1 MFTNQARLAVLG
13 LFGLLVAFF
22 AYQHNYQLVCVVLL
36 LMLLIVWDYFK
47 SGTVILAAK
56 LYHVKDYEKAES
68 LLHQVYNPL
77 WLSRNRRGFYEFMLG
92 GICLKRND
100 YDEAE
105 KHYEIAAQFPL
116 RNNNDHVAALAHVA
130 NINIRKANYEKA
142 EAYLKLATRD
152 EEKIGSKMKEVI
164 QKLQKELQTRK
175 ANA

>member
-13 LFGLLVAFF
+13 LFALLLVFF
-22 AYQHNYQLVCVVLL
+22 IYERSYELLCIVLL
-36 LMLLIVWDYFK
+36 LIGLIIWDYFK

-56 LYHVKDYEKAES
+56 LYHAKDYDKAES
-68 LLHQVYNPL
+68 LLYQVYNPD

-92 GICLKRND
+92 GICLKRSD
-100 YDEAE
+100 YDKAE
-105 KHYEIAAQFPL
+105 GHYELAAKFPL

-130 NINIRKANYEKA
+130 NINIRKGNHEKA

-164 QKLQKELQTRK
+164 QKLQNELQTRK
-175 ANA
+175 HN

>member
-13 LFGLLVAFF
+13 LFALLAAFF
-22 AYQHNYQLVCVVLL
+22 VYQHSYELVYAVLL
-36 LMLLIVWDYFK
+36 LIGFIVWDYFK
-47 SGTVILAAK
+47 SGAVIQAAK
-56 LYHVKDYEKAES
+56 FYHAKDYDKAEA
-68 LLHQVYNPL
+68 LLHQVYKPD

-105 KHYEIAAQFPL
+105 KHYETAAQFPL

-130 NINIRKANYEKA
+130 NINIRKGNYDKA
-142 EAYLKLATRD
+142 GTYLQLATRD
-152 EEKIGSKMKEVI
+152 EEKISSKMKEVI

-175 ANA
+175 AN

>member
-13 LFGLLVAFF
+13 LFGLLLVFF
-22 AYQHNYQLVCVVLL
+22 MYEHSYQLLYVVVLL
-36 LMLLIVWDYFK
+36 IALIIWDYFK

-56 LYHVKDYEKAES
+56 LYHVKNYEKAET
-68 LLHQVYNPL
+68 LLNQVYKPD

-100 YDEAE
+100 YDGAE

-130 NINIRKANYEKA
+130 NISIRKGNFDKA

-152 EEKIGSKMKEVI
+152 EEKIGSKKKEVI

>member
-1 MFTNQARLAVLG
+1 MFTNQARLAVIG

-22 AYQHNYQLVCVVLL
+22 VYEHSYELLCVVLL
-36 LMLLIVWDYFK
+36 LIVLIVWDYFK

-56 LYHVKDYEKAES
+56 LYHAKDYDKAES
-68 LLHQVYNPL
+68 LLHQVYNPE

-100 YDEAE
+100 YEQAE
-105 KHYEIAAQFPL
+105 KHYEIAALFPL
-116 RNNNDHVAALAHVA
+116 RHANDHVAALAHVA
-130 NINIRKANYEKA
+130 NINLRKGDFDKA

-164 QKLQKELQTRK
+164 SKLQKELQTRRS
-175 ANA
+175 N